1 MASSLSLQQMFP
13 WIRAPLICSAPMR
26 GVSGAAL
33 AVAVSAGGGLGFIAG
48 GDDVSTLEGKF
59 EAAKRL
65 VAEQKA
71 RSESLEENP
80 LLLLA
85 GSTIPV
91 GVGFL
96 NWGAD
101 IEFALPLIVK
111 YRPVAVWLFAP
122 RKSAAD
128 QVPWVR
134 RIRDQTDGDVSIWVM
149 VGDIEGANDAMD
161 HLQPDVLV
169 LQGTDGG
176 GHGLAAS
183 ASILALVP
191 EMVDKLV
198 ARNLDDPLRTPIPKI
213 VAAGGLVDGRGIA
226 AALML
231 GAEGVAMGTRFLASF
246 ESEITK
252 EYQKAVVDTQDGGR
266 YTIRSTIFDTAR
278 GTSSWPPH
286 YAARGVVNRTY
297 SDFTQGKV
305 TEADSFSQYQKDLEN
320 PHAKYVVE
328 GRLDTL
334 VSTAVGLVKEVLPA
348 AEIVRRVRKQT
359 KALLD
364 YKHMSKL

>member
-1 MASSLSLQQMFP
+1 MESSLSLQQMFP
-13 WIRAPLICSAPMR
+13 WTQTPFICSAPMR
-26 GVSGAAL
+26 DVSGAAL
-33 AVAVSAGGGLGFIAG
+33 AVAVSSGGGLGFIAG
-48 GDDVSTLEGKF
+48 GDDVSTLENKF
-59 EAAKRL
+59 ETAKRL

-71 RSESLEENP
+71 RSDSPEGNP
-80 LLLLA
+80 LLLHT
-85 GSTIPV
+85 GSMLPV

-101 IEFALPLIVK
+101 IEVALPLIVK

-122 RKSAAD
+122 RESAAD

-134 RIRDQTDGDVSIWVM
+134 RIHEQTDGYVSIWVM
-149 VGDIEGANDAMD
+149 AGDIEQANDAMN

-198 ARNLDDPLRTPIPKI
+198 ARNLDDPLRAPIPKI
-213 VAAGGLVDGRGIA
+213 VAAGGLVDGRGTA

-252 EYQKAVVDTQDGGR
+252 EHQKAVVDTQDGGR
-266 YTIRSTIFDTAR
+266 STIRSKIFDKAR
-278 GTSSWPPH
+278 GTLSWPPK

-305 TEADSFSQYQKDLEN
+305 TEPDSFSQYQHDMEN
-320 PHAKYVVE
+320 AQVKYGVE
-328 GRLDTL
+328 GRIDTL
-334 VSTAVGLVKEVLPA
+334 VGTAVGLVKEVLPA

>member
-13 WIRAPLICSAPMR
+13 WTRAPLICSAPMR

-71 RSESLEENP
+71 RSESPEENP
-80 LLLLA
+80 LLLHA
-85 GSTIPV
+85 VSTIPV

-149 VGDIEGANDAMD
+149 
-161 HLQPDVLV
+161 
-169 LQGTDGG
+169 GTDGG

>member
-13 WIRAPLICSAPMR
+13 WAWAPLICLAPMR

-33 AVAVSAGGGLGFIAG
+33 AVAISAGGGLGFIAG

-71 RSESLEENP
+71 RSKSPEENP
-80 LLLLA
+80 LLLHT

-101 IEFALPLIVK
+101 IEVSLPLIVK

-122 RKSAAD
+122 RKSAAN

-134 RIRDQTDGDVSIWVM
+134 RIRDQTDGNVSIWV
-149 VGDIEGANDAMD
+149 I
-161 HLQPDVLV
+161 
-169 LQGTDGG
+169 GTNGG
-176 GHGLAAS
+176 GHGLAAL
-183 ASILALVP
+183 ASILALIP

-198 ARNLDDPLRTPIPKI
+198 ARNLDDPLRAPIPKI
-213 VAAGGLVDGRGIA
+213 VAAGGLADGCGIA

-231 GAEGVAMGTRFLASF
+231 GAKGIAIGMRFLASF

-252 EYQKAVVDTQDGGR
+252 EYQKAVVGTQDGGR

-278 GTSSWPPH
+278 GTSSWPPQ

-305 TEADSFSQYQKDLEN
+305 TKADSFSQYQKDLEN
-320 PHAKYVVE
+320 PYVKYGVE
-328 GRLDTL
+328 GRIDTL
-334 VSTAVGLVKEVLPA
+334 VSTAVGLVKEVLSA